1 MRPRHIVG
9 VVLYSLGILLVILTI
24 RMAWELNR

>member
-1 MRPRHIVG
+1 MSRYVTG
-9 VVLYSLGILLVILTI
+9 AVLSALGILLVILTV

>member
-1 MRPRHIVG
+1 VRRHIVG
-9 VVLYSLGILLVILTI
+9 VILYSLGILLIILTI

>member
-1 MRPRHIVG
+1 MRRHIAG
-9 VVLYSLGILLVILTI
+9 VVLSGLAGLLVILTI